1 MLNHKKMTKNK
12 ETPEQRTQRFK
23 ILCVHILAQSGNCQE
38 SQHAFKSTQSIPEM
52 CEAWRKYWH
61 GLITEVPQQVIDAF
75 KAVYPEF
82 KADINQGGIFY
93 NEDSPTGTVLVGD
106 TDEEIHLY
114 SSRKIYVLGK
124 AHVILHN
131 AATALV
137 MNEGCK
143 IELLDGSKAT
153 IKAGYGIARNYAHL
167 VTCQEAECY
176 DQSVVFISDGIL
188 HDHGHKKINAFGT
201 ALIDT
206 FTHRLIDLY
215 DSARIEIRK

>member
-1 MLNHKKMTKNK
+1 MTKNK
-12 ETPEQRTQRFK
+12 GTPEQRTQRFK
-23 ILCVHILAQSGNCQE
+23 TLCVNILAQSGNCQE
-38 SQHAFKSTQSIPEM
+38 SQHTFKSTQSIPEM

-176 DQSVVFISDGIL
+176 DQSVAFITDGTL

>member
-1 MLNHKKMTKNK
+1 MAKNK
-12 ETPEQRTQRFK
+12 ETPEQHTQRFK
-23 ILCVHILAQSGNCQE
+23 TLCVNILAQSGNCQE
-38 SQHAFKSTQSIPEM
+38 SQHAFISAQSIPDM
-52 CEAWRKYWH
+52 CEAVRKEGH

-82 KADINQGGIFY
+82 KTDINQGGIFY

-106 TDEEIHLY
+106 TDDVIHLY

-167 VTCQEAECY
+167 VTGSEAESY
-176 DQSVVFISDGIL
+176 DQSVVFITDGTL
-188 HDHGHKKINAFGT
+188 HDHGHQKINAFGT
-201 ALIDT
+201 AVIDT
-206 FTHRLIDLY
+206 FTNRLIDLY

>member
-1 MLNHKKMTKNK
+1 MPKHKKMTKNQ
-12 ETPEQRTQRFK
+12 ETQEQRTQRFK
-23 ILCVHILAQSGNCQE
+23 TLCVHILAQSGNCQE
-38 SQHAFKSTQSIPEM
+38 SQHAFRSTQSIPEM

-131 AATALV
+131 SATALI

-153 IKAGYGIARNYAHL
+153 IKAGYGIARNYAHM
-167 VTCQEAECY
+167 VTGSEAECY
-176 DQSVVFISDGIL
+176 DQSVVFITDGIL

>member
-1 MLNHKKMTKNK
+1 MTKNK

-23 ILCVHILAQSGNCQE
+23 TLCVHILAQSGNCQE
-38 SQHAFKSTQSIPEM
+38 SQHAFKSTQSIPDM

-75 KAVYPEF
+75 RAVYPEF

-137 MNEGCK
+137 MNKGCK
-143 IELLDGSKAT
+143 VELLDGSKAT
-153 IKAGYGIARNYAHL
+153 IKAGYGIARNYAHM

-176 DQSVVFISDGIL
+176 DQSVVFMTDGTL
-188 HDHGHKKINAFGT
+188 HDHGHQKINAFGT
-201 ALIDT
+201 ALIDS
-206 FTHRLIDLY
+206 FTNRLIGLS

>member
-1 MLNHKKMTKNK
+1 MTKNK

-23 ILCVHILAQSGNCQE
+23 TLCVHILAQSGNCQE

-52 CEAWRKYWH
+52 CEVWRKYWH

-106 TDEEIHLY
+106 TGEEIHLY

-124 AHVILHN
+124 ARVILHN

-143 IELLDGSKAT
+143 VELLDGSKAT

-167 VTCQEAECY
+167 VTCKEAECY
-176 DQSVVFISDGIL
+176 DQSVVFMTDGTL
-188 HDHGHKKINAFGT
+188 HDHGHQKINAFGT
-201 ALIDT
+201 ATIET
-206 FTHRLIDLY
+206 FTDRLIDLY
-215 DSARIEIRK
+215 DSAQIKLRG

>member
-1 MLNHKKMTKNK
+1 MPKHKKMEKNK

-23 ILCVHILAQSGNCQE
+23 TLCVHILAQSGNCQE
-38 SQHAFKSTQSIPEM
+38 SQHAFRSTQSIPEM

-124 AHVILHN
+124 AHVVLHN
-131 AATALV
+131 ASTALV

-143 IELLDGSKAT
+143 VELLDGSKAT
-153 IKAGYGIARNYAHL
+153 IKAGYGIARNYAHM
-167 VTCQEAECY
+167 VTGSEAESY
-176 DQSVVFISDGIL
+176 DQSVVFITDGTL
-188 HDHGHKKINAFGT
+188 HDHGHQKINAFGT
-201 ALIDT
+201 ATIDT
-206 FTHRLIDLY
+206 FTRRLIDLY
-215 DSARIEIRK
+215 DNAKIEIRK

>member
-1 MLNHKKMTKNK
+1 MTKNK
-12 ETPEQRTQRFK
+12 ETQEQRTQRFK
-23 ILCVHILAQSGNCQE
+23 TLCVHILAQSGNCQE
-38 SQHAFKSTQSIPEM
+38 SQHAFRSTQSIPEM

-82 KADINQGGIFY
+82 KADINLGGIFY

-143 IELLDGSKAT
+143 VELLDGSKAT

-176 DQSVVFISDGIL
+176 DQSVVFITDGIL

>member
-1 MLNHKKMTKNK
+1 MTKNK

-23 ILCVHILAQSGNCQE
+23 TLCVNILAQSGNCQE

-52 CEAWRKYWH
+52 CEVWRKYWH

-75 KAVYPEF
+75 RAVYPEF
-82 KADINQGGIFY
+82 KTDINQGGIFY
-93 NEDSPTGTVLVGD
+93 NEDSSTGTVLVGD

-143 IELLDGSKAT
+143 VELLDGSKAT

-167 VTCQEAECY
+167 VTCKEAECY
-176 DQSVVFISDGIL
+176 DQSVVFMTDGTL
-188 HDHGHKKINAFGT
+188 HDHGHQKINAFGT
-201 ALIDT
+201 AMIDT

-215 DSARIEIRK
+215 DSAKVEIRK

>member
-1 MLNHKKMTKNK
+1 
-12 ETPEQRTQRFK
+12 
-23 ILCVHILAQSGNCQE
+23 
-38 SQHAFKSTQSIPEM
+38 M
-52 CEAWRKYWH
+52 CEAWRMYWH

-106 TDEEIHLY
+106 TDEVIHLY

-153 IKAGYGIARNYAHL
+153 IKAGYGIARNYSHL
-167 VTCQEAECY
+167 ATSSEAESY
-176 DQSVVFISDGIL
+176 DQSVVFITDGTL
-188 HDHGHKKINAFGT
+188 HDHGHQKINAFGT
-201 ALIDT
+201 AVIDT
-206 FTHRLIDLY
+206 FTNRLIDLY

>member
-1 MLNHKKMTKNK
+1 MAKNK

-23 ILCVHILAQSGNCQE
+23 TLCVNILAQSGNCQE
-38 SQHAFKSTQSIPEM
+38 SQHAFKSTQSIPDM

-82 KADINQGGIFY
+82 KADINHGGIFY

-106 TDEEIHLY
+106 TDEVIHLY

-143 IELLDGSKAT
+143 VELLDGSKAV
-153 IKAGYGIARNYAHL
+153 YVIARNYSHL
-167 VTCQEAECY
+167 VTGCEAESY
-176 DQSVVFISDGIL
+176 DQSVVFITDGTL
-188 HDHGHKKINAFGT
+188 HDHGHQKINAFGT
-201 ALIDT
+201 AVIDT
-206 FTHRLIDLY
+206 FTNRLIDLY

>member
-23 ILCVHILAQSGNCQE
+23 VLCVHILAQSGNCQE
-38 SQHAFKSTQSIPEM
+38 SQHAFKNTQSIPEM

-143 IELLDGSKAT
+143 VELLDGSKAT

-167 VTCQEAECY
+167 VTCKEAECY
-176 DQSVVFISDGIL
+176 DQSVVFITDGTL
-188 HDHGHKKINAFGT
+188 HDHGHQKINAFGT
-201 ALIDT
+201 AMIDT
-206 FTHRLIDLY
+206 FTDRLIDLY
-215 DSARIEIRK
+215 DNAKIEIRK

>member
-1 MLNHKKMTKNK
+1 MAKNK
-12 ETPEQRTQRFK
+12 ETHEQRNQRFK
-23 ILCVHILAQSGNCQE
+23 TLCVNILAQSGNCQE

-124 AHVILHN
+124 AKVVLHN

-143 IELLDGSKAT
+143 IELLNGSKAT
-153 IKAGYGIARNYAHL
+153 IKAGYGIARNYAHM
-167 VTCQEAECY
+167 VTCQESECY
-176 DQSVVFISDGIL
+176 DQSVVFITDGTL
-188 HDHGHKKINAFGT
+188 HDHGHQKINAFGT
-201 ALIDT
+201 ATIET
-206 FTHRLIDLY
+206 FTDRLIDLY
-215 DSARIEIRK
+215 DNAKIETRK

>member
-1 MLNHKKMTKNK
+1 MAKNK

-23 ILCVHILAQSGNCQE
+23 TLCVNILAQSGNCQE

-106 TDEEIHLY
+106 TDEVIHLY

-153 IKAGYGIARNYAHL
+153 IKAGYGIARNYSHL
-167 VTCQEAECY
+167 ATSSEAESY
-176 DQSVVFISDGIL
+176 DQSVVFITDGTL
-188 HDHGHKKINAFGT
+188 HDHGHQKINAFGT
-201 ALIDT
+201 AVIDT
-206 FTHRLIDLY
+206 FTNRLIDVY

>member
-1 MLNHKKMTKNK
+1 MTKYK
-12 ETPEQRTQRFK
+12 ETTEQRTQRFK
-23 ILCVHILAQSGNCQE
+23 TLCVHILAQSGNCQE

-82 KADINQGGIFY
+82 EADINQGGIFY

-143 IELLDGSKAT
+143 VELLDGSKAT

-176 DQSVVFISDGIL
+176 DQSVVFITDGIL

>member
-1 MLNHKKMTKNK
+1 MAKNK

-23 ILCVHILAQSGNCQE
+23 TLCVNILAQSGNCQE

-82 KADINQGGIFY
+82 KSDINKGGIFY

-124 AHVILHN
+124 IGRAHV
-131 AATALV
+131 
-137 MNEGCK
+137 
-143 IELLDGSKAT
+143 
-153 IKAGYGIARNYAHL
+153 
-167 VTCQEAECY
+167 
-176 DQSVVFISDGIL
+176 
-188 HDHGHKKINAFGT
+188 
-201 ALIDT
+201 
-206 FTHRLIDLY
+206 
-215 DSARIEIRK
+215 

>member
-1 MLNHKKMTKNK
+1 MPKHKKMTKNK
-12 ETPEQRTQRFK
+12 ETQEQRTQRFK
-23 ILCVHILAQSGNCQE
+23 TLCVHILAQSGNCQE
-38 SQHAFKSTQSIPEM
+38 SQHAFRSTQSIPEM

-114 SSRKIYVLGK
+114 FSRKIYVLGK

-143 IELLDGSKAT
+143 VELLDGSKAT

-176 DQSVVFISDGIL
+176 DQSVVFMTDGTL

-215 DSARIEIRK
+215 DNARIEIRK

>member
-1 MLNHKKMTKNK
+1 MDKSEK
-12 ETPEQRTQRFK
+12 FK
-23 ILCVHILAQSGNCQE
+23 ALCLAILAQSGNCQE
-38 SQHAFKSTQSIPEM
+38 SQHAFKSTQSIPDM

-106 TDEEIHLY
+106 TDEVIHLY

-124 AHVILHN
+124 AHVVLHN

-153 IKAGYGIARNYAHL
+153 IKAGYGIARNYSHL
-167 VTCQEAECY
+167 ATGSDAESY
-176 DQSVVFISDGIL
+176 DQSVVFITDGTL
-188 HDHGHKKINAFGT
+188 HDHGHQKINAFGT
-201 ALIDT
+201 AVIDT
-206 FTHRLIDLY
+206 FTNRLIDLY

>member
-1 MLNHKKMTKNK
+1 MAKNK
-12 ETPEQRTQRFK
+12 ETTEQRTHRFK
-23 ILCVHILAQSGNCQE
+23 TLCVNILAQTGNCQA
-38 SQHAFKSTQSIPEM
+38 SQHPFKSTQSIPDM

-82 KADINQGGIFY
+82 KADINHGGIFY

-106 TDEEIHLY
+106 TDEVVHLY

-153 IKAGYGIARNYAHL
+153 IKAGYGIARNYSHL
-167 VTCQEAECY
+167 VTGSEAESY
-176 DQSVVFISDGIL
+176 DQSVVFITDGTL
-188 HDHGHKKINAFGT
+188 HDHGHQKINAFGT
-201 ALIDT
+201 AVIDT
-206 FTHRLIDLY
+206 FTNRLIDLY

>member
-1 MLNHKKMTKNK
+1 MAKNK

-23 ILCVHILAQSGNCQE
+23 TLCVNILAQSGNCQE
-38 SQHAFKSTQSIPEM
+38 SQHAFKSTQSIPDM

-61 GLITEVPQQVIDAF
+61 VLITDLSYHLIYAF

-143 IELLDGSKAT
+143 IELLNGSKAT
-153 IKAGYGIARNYAHL
+153 IKAGYGIARNYSHL
-167 VTCQEAECY
+167 VTGSEAESY
-176 DQSVVFISDGIL
+176 DQSVVFITDGTL
-188 HDHGHKKINAFGT
+188 HDHGHQKINAFGT
-201 ALIDT
+201 AVIDT
-206 FTHRLIDLY
+206 FTNRLIDVY

>member
-1 MLNHKKMTKNK
+1 MPKHKKMEKNK

-23 ILCVHILAQSGNCQE
+23 TLCVNILAQSGNCQE
-38 SQHAFKSTQSIPEM
+38 SQHAFRSTQSIPEM

-75 KAVYPEF
+75 RAVYPEF

-143 IELLDGSKAT
+143 VELLDGSKAT
-153 IKAGYGIARNYAHL
+153 IKAGYGIARNYAHM

-176 DQSVVFISDGIL
+176 DQSVVFMTDGIL

-215 DSARIEIRK
+215 DSAMIEIRK

>member
-1 MLNHKKMTKNK
+1 MPKHKKMTKNK
-12 ETPEQRTQRFK
+12 ETQEQRTQRFK
-23 ILCVHILAQSGNCQE
+23 TLCVHILAQSGNCQE
-38 SQHAFKSTQSIPEM
+38 SQHAFRSTQSIPEM

-82 KADINQGGIFY
+82 KADINQGGICY

-131 AATALV
+131 SATALI

-153 IKAGYGIARNYAHL
+153 IKAGYGIARNYAHM
-167 VTCQEAECY
+167 VTGSEAECN
-176 DQSVVFISDGIL
+176 DQSVVFITDGIL

-215 DSARIEIRK
+215 DSDRIEIRK

>member
-1 MLNHKKMTKNK
+1 MPKHKKMTKNK

-23 ILCVHILAQSGNCQE
+23 TLCVHILAQSGNCQE

-176 DQSVVFISDGIL
+176 DQSVVFITDGIL

-206 FTHRLIDLY
+206 FTRRLIDLY

>member
-1 MLNHKKMTKNK
+1 MLKRKKMTKNK

-23 ILCVHILAQSGNCQE
+23 TLCVNILAQSGNCQK

-93 NEDSPTGTVLVGD
+93 NEDSLTGTVLVGD

-143 IELLDGSKAT
+143 VELLDGSKAT
-153 IKAGYGIARNYAHL
+153 IKAGYGIARNYAHM

-176 DQSVVFISDGIL
+176 DQSVVFITDGTL

-215 DSARIEIRK
+215 DSAKVETRK

>member
-1 MLNHKKMTKNK
+1 
-12 ETPEQRTQRFK
+12 
-23 ILCVHILAQSGNCQE
+23 
-38 SQHAFKSTQSIPEM
+38 M

-82 KADINQGGIFY
+82 EADINQGGIFY

-143 IELLDGSKAT
+143 VELLDGSKAT
-153 IKAGYGIARNYAHL
+153 IKAGYGIARNYAHM
-167 VTCQEAECY
+167 VTCNEAESY
-176 DQSVVFISDGIL
+176 DQSVVFITDGTL
-188 HDHGHKKINAFGT
+188 HDHGHQKINAFGT

-206 FTHRLIDLY
+206 FTRRLIDLY

>member
-1 MLNHKKMTKNK
+1 MAKNK
-12 ETPEQRTQRFK
+12 ETPEERTLRFK
-23 ILCVHILAQSGNCQE
+23 TLCVNILAQSGNCQE
-38 SQHAFKSTQSIPEM
+38 SQHAFKSTQSIPDM

-75 KAVYPEF
+75 KSVYPEF

-106 TDEEIHLY
+106 TDEDIHLY

-124 AHVILHN
+124 AHVVLHN

-143 IELLDGSKAT
+143 VELLDGSKAT

-176 DQSVVFISDGIL
+176 DQSVVFMTDGTL
-188 HDHGHKKINAFGT
+188 HDHGHQKINAFGT

-206 FTHRLIDLY
+206 FTNRLMDLY

>member
-1 MLNHKKMTKNK
+1 
-12 ETPEQRTQRFK
+12 
-23 ILCVHILAQSGNCQE
+23 
-38 SQHAFKSTQSIPEM
+38 M

-143 IELLDGSKAT
+143 VELLDGSKAT

-167 VTCQEAECY
+167 VTGSDAESY
-176 DQSVVFISDGIL
+176 DQSVVFITDGTL
-188 HDHGHKKINAFGT
+188 HDHGHQKINAFGT
-201 ALIDT
+201 ATIDT
-206 FTHRLIDLY
+206 FTDRLIDLY
-215 DSARIEIRK
+215 DKAKIEIRK

>member
-1 MLNHKKMTKNK
+1 MTKNK

-23 ILCVHILAQSGNCQE
+23 TLCVNILAQSGNCQE
-38 SQHAFKSTQSIPEM
+38 SQYAFRSTQSIPEM

-143 IELLDGSKAT
+143 VELLDGSKAT
-153 IKAGYGIARNYAHL
+153 IKAGYGIARNYAHM

-176 DQSVVFISDGIL
+176 DQSVVFITDGIL
-188 HDHGHKKINAFGT
+188 HDHGHQKINAFGT
-201 ALIDT
+201 ATIET
-206 FTHRLIDLY
+206 FTDRLIDLY
-215 DSARIEIRK
+215 DSAQIKLRG

>member
-1 MLNHKKMTKNK
+1 MTKNK
-12 ETPEQRTQRFK
+12 ETSEQRTQRFK
-23 ILCVHILAQSGNCQE
+23 TLCVHILAQSGNCQE

-82 KADINQGGIFY
+82 EADINQGGIFY

-143 IELLDGSKAT
+143 VELLDGSKAT

-176 DQSVVFISDGIL
+176 DQSVVFITDGIL

>member
-1 MLNHKKMTKNK
+1 MTKNK
-12 ETPEQRTQRFK
+12 ETQEQRTQRFK
-23 ILCVHILAQSGNCQE
+23 TLCVHILAQSGNCQE
-38 SQHAFKSTQSIPEM
+38 SQHAFRSTQSIPEM

-82 KADINQGGIFY
+82 KADINLGGIFY

-143 IELLDGSKAT
+143 VELLDGSKAT

-167 VTCQEAECY
+167 VTCQKAECY
-176 DQSVVFISDGIL
+176 DQSVVFITDGIL